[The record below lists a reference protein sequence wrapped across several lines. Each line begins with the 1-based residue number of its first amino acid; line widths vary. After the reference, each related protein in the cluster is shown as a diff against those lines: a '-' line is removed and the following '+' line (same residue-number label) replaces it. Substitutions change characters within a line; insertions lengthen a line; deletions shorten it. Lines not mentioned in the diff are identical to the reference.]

1 MKKKTVYTPLPEEV
15 LKVKK
20 KEAKALVEAGSGE
33 NFGNGETEE
42 KYQCLRCNA
51 SEDEFG
57 AILMVKTRL
66 KQKEDKDEQ
75 VKEEELT
82 VNKEANRLNV

>member
-1 MKKKTVYTPLPEEV
+1 M
-15 LKVKK
+15 
-20 KEAKALVEAGSGE
+20 VEAGSGE

-51 SEDEFG
+51 SEDECG

-66 KQKEDKDEQ
+66 NQEEDKDEQ
-75 VKEEELT
+75 AKKEELT

>member
-1 MKKKTVYTPLPEEV
+1 MQFRPEEV
-15 LKVKK
+15 LNVKK
-20 KEAKALVEAGSGE
+20 EEAKALVEAGSGE

-42 KYQCLRCNA
+42 KYQCLLCNA
-51 SEDEFG
+51 SEYEFG